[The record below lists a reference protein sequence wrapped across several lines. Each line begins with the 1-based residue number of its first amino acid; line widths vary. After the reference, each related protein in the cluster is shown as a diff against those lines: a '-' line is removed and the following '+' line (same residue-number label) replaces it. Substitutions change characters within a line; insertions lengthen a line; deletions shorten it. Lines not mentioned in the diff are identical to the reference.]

1 MPRSQKIIKS
11 GVDRRGTNRVV
22 VKSVVDRRSR
32 RQERREERRDGRVD
46 RKVDR
51 VGAKVELNRSRAVRL
66 RWQAILLL
74 IFLVPLGIIIGA
86 VAGLKY
92 FGWF

>member
-46 RKVDR
+46 RKVDL
-51 VGAKVELNRSRAVRL
+51 VEAKTGFNNSKVAMR
-66 RWQAILLL
+66 RWQVIL
-74 IFLVPLGIIIGA
+74 LGIIIGT

>member
-1 MPRSQKIIKS
+1 MPRSQKIVKS
-11 GVDRRGTNRVV
+11 GVDGRGTNRVV

-46 RKVDR
+46 RKVGR

-66 RWQAILLL
+66 RWQAILL
-74 IFLVPLGIIIGA
+74 GIIIGT
-86 VAGLKY
+86 VVGLKY

>member
-46 RKVDR
+46 RKV
-51 VGAKVELNRSRAVRL
+51 ELNRSRAVRL